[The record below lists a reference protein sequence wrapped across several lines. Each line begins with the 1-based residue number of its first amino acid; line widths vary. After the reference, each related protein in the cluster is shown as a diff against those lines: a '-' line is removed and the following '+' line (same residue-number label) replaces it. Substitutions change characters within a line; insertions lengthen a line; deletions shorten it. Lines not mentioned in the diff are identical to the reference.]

1 MELEDCERMMM
12 VMDSCLSC
20 INWRLQY
27 RSKRR
32 LLTDILCLCTGL
44 RPVVLVDYGGLMPKL
59 QEDLCLLLRLAQ
71 EKSAILQ
78 PLRVIVLE
86 DMAYIVHVKEFAEHI
101 SSSLASQQQLV
112 LLDLERSP
120 PELLLH
126 AVENENA
133 SELRQ
138 VQKSFSSVFPVEVDA
153 GVLPI
158 VPGPMVKPVIGSSK
172 REAADLACSSKHT
185 AFQTSLALDLSY
197 ITEDA
202 KITLSSVN
210 GWLLGYPITYLFSK
224 EHGEKAMRNLSFKSI
239 YHYKLFASRKGTLGP
254 KLQEDEVLSFT
265 VPCDVAKRREE
276 EPWIEAFLAR
286 MEGKLKRCNQVW
298 ISMRLEVKF
307 LESNSQVIVV

>member
-1 MELEDCERMMM
+1 
-12 VMDSCLSC
+12 
-20 INWRLQY
+20 
-27 RSKRR
+27 
-32 LLTDILCLCTGL
+32 
-44 RPVVLVDYGGLMPKL
+44 MPKL
-59 QEDLCLLLRLAQ
+59 QEDLCSLLHLAQ
-71 EKSAILQ
+71 EKSAMLQ
-78 PLRVIVLE
+78 PLRVMVLE

-101 SSSLASQQQLV
+101 SSSLTSQQQLV
-112 LLDLERSP
+112 LLDLEQCP
-120 PELLLH
+120 PEILLH

-138 VQKSFSSVFPVEVDA
+138 VQKLFASVFPVEVDA
-153 GVLPI
+153 SVLPV
-158 VPGPMVKPVIGSSK
+158 VPCPIVKPVIGSSK
-172 REAADLACSSKHT
+172 REDVDLACSSKHT
-185 AFQTSLALDLSY
+185 AFQTSSALDLSY

-202 KITLSSVN
+202 EITLSSVN

-239 YHYKLFASRKGTLGP
+239 YHYKLFASRKGTISP

-286 MEGKLKRCNQVW
+286 MEGKLKRCNQLW